1 MQQLTRIVAAVVD
14 TTKAVLYKADG
25 NTVEI
30 LQGDTRL
37 RPLLEHITPL
47 LTTQG
52 YADVDLS
59 SENSWKEFEEKTS
72 GTVRFFRVAK
82 DRLKSLFTGKADP
95 VAPTSVGRLP
105 VQNALNEIMEHAT
118 PVRASDFN
126 EDRVAP
132 QRPTVESDGNTP
144 NDRAN
149 DGKDGHFDKH
159 PDTIVAVTKS
169 GKVIPGLERIKSQF
183 AGAVRN
189 GNTKGLEVFLERIG
203 KVIERRRH
211 TVEDLLRF
219 MERGD
224 LPIANDGT
232 IVIYKKLYRRDGHYV
247 DPHTKKVRQKI
258 GSYVFMDESLV
269 DPNRRNECSNGL
281 HVARRGYVSGF
292 SGDVIVLAKVRP
304 EDVIAVPDY
313 DANKM
318 RVCGYHIIAELT
330 PAQYQAISGNRPM
343 SDAEGGK
350 ELLGKAI
357 AGDHVGV
364 LEHVKITKQQGE
376 GLEISPQKPSGKA
389 QKKAKKAAVTKT
401 KAKTVKPVKAL
412 EAAVAATDTP
422 VNVKKVVAKTK
433 DANVSLTDEPKA
445 APVTQTDVVKALWD
459 AAIGGDQSKARELI
473 AFKKKAKKG
482 WSVWGL
488 PSTAGDTLKALIEN

>member
-14 TTKAVLYKADG
+14 TTKAILYKADG

-47 LTTQG
+47 LSTQG

-59 SENSWKEFEEKTS
+59 SENSWKDFEEKTNS
-72 GTVRFFRVAK
+72 TVRFFRIAK
-82 DRLKSLFTGKADP
+82 DRLKSLFTDKADP
-95 VAPTSVGRLP
+95 VAPTQVGRLP
-105 VQNALNEIMEHAT
+105 IQSAVDEILQHAT
-118 PVRASDFN
+118 PVKASDFS

-132 QRPTVESDGNTP
+132 QRPTVEADGRTP
-144 NDRAN
+144 NDRTN
-149 DGKDGHFDKH
+149 DGADGHFDKH
-159 PDTIVAVTKS
+159 PDTIVAVTKT
-169 GKVIPGLERIKSQF
+169 GKVIPGVERIKSQF
-183 AGAVRN
+183 AGAVRD

-232 IVIYKKLYRRDGHYV
+232 IVIYKKLFRRDGHYV
-247 DPHTKKVRQKI
+247 DPHSKKVIQKV
-258 GSYVFMDESLV
+258 GSYVYMDESLV

-281 HVARRGYVSGF
+281 HVARRGYVGTF

-330 PAQYQAISGNRPM
+330 PAQYQAINGNRPM
-343 SDAEGGK
+343 SQAEGGS
-350 ELLGKAI
+350 ELLGRAI
-357 AGDHVGV
+357 AGDHVGI
-364 LEHVKITKQQGE
+364 LEHVKIGGE
-376 GLEISPQKPSGKA
+376 MGSNLSITSQKPSDKT
-389 QKKAKKAAVTKT
+389 QKKAKRGKVKPA
-401 KAKTVKPVKAL
+401 KPVKAL
-412 EAAVAATDTP
+412 EAAVVSTDAP
-422 VNVKKVVAKTK
+422 VNVKKVAAKVK
-433 DANVSLTDEPKA
+433 DSNVSLADKTETE
-445 APVTQTDVVKALWD
+445 PVTQTDVVKSLWD
-459 AAIGGDQSKARELI
+459 AAISGDRSKARELI
-473 AFKKKAKKG
+473 AYKKKAKKG
-482 WSVWGL
+482 WAVWGL
-488 PSTAGDTLKALIEN
+488 PPTAGDTLKALLDD

>member
-14 TTKAVLYKADG
+14 TTKAILYKADG

-47 LTTQG
+47 LSTQG

-59 SENSWKEFEEKTS
+59 SENSWREFEEKTNS
-72 GTVRFFRVAK
+72 TVRFFRIAK
-82 DRLKSLFTGKADP
+82 DRLKSLFTGKADS
-95 VAPTSVGRLP
+95 VAPTQVGRLP
-105 VQNALNEIMEHAT
+105 LQSAVDEILQHAT
-118 PVRASDFN
+118 PVKASDFS
-126 EDRVAP
+126 EDQVAP
-132 QRPTVESDGNTP
+132 QRPTVGADGRTP
-144 NDRAN
+144 NDSTN
-149 DGKDGHFDKH
+149 DGADGHFDKH
-159 PDTIVAVTKS
+159 PDTIVAVTKT
-169 GKVIPGLERIKSQF
+169 GKVIPGVERIKSQF

-247 DPHTKKVRQKI
+247 DPHSKKVIQKV
-258 GSYVFMDESLV
+258 GSYVYMDESLV

-281 HVARRGYVSGF
+281 HVARRGYVGTF
-292 SGDVIVLAKVRP
+292 SGNVIVLAKVRP

-330 PAQYQAISGNRPM
+330 PAQYQAINGNRPM
-343 SDAEGGK
+343 SQAEGGS
-350 ELLGKAI
+350 ELLGRAI
-357 AGDHVGV
+357 AGDHVGI
-364 LEHVKITKQQGE
+364 LEHVKIGGE
-376 GLEISPQKPSGKA
+376 MGSNLSITPQKPSGK
-389 QKKAKKAAVTKT
+389 KGKAKPA
-401 KAKTVKPVKAL
+401 KPVKAL
-412 EAAVAATDTP
+412 EAATASSDAP
-422 VNVKKVVAKTK
+422 VNVKKVVAKVN
-433 DANVSLTDEPKA
+433 DSNVSLADEPNVKM
-445 APVTQTDVVKALWD
+445 VTQTEVVRSLWD
-459 AAIGGDQSKARELI
+459 AAISGNRSKALELI

-482 WSVWGL
+482 WAVWDL
-488 PSTAGDTLKALIEN
+488 PSTAGDTLKALLND